1 MTKRIFRSIL
11 TVALAALLAC
21 LVLITGVLYGYFEE
35 RVERELQ
42 SQTAYIL
49 RGVEDGGLDYLSGL
63 PQDNRITWVA
73 ADGTVLYDNW
83 EDAAKMENHIGRE
96 EIRAALDS
104 GAGQAS
110 RYSSTLGQKTLY
122 YAQRLADGT
131 VLRTASTQYSV
142 WMLVVQILQPLAAV
156 VLAACVLAGLMA
168 SRAAR
173 LIVEPINALDPSDPR
188 QQDHL

>member
-63 PQDNRITWVA
+63 TRDNRIT
-73 ADGTVLYDNW
+73 
-83 EDAAKMENHIGRE
+83 RSE
-96 EIRAALDS
+96 EHTSEL
-104 GAGQAS
+104 QS
-110 RYSSTLGQKTLY
+110 R
-122 YAQRLADGT
+122 
-131 VLRTASTQYSV
+131 
-142 WMLVVQILQPLAAV
+142 I
-156 VLAACVLAGLMA
+156 
-168 SRAAR
+168 
-173 LIVEPINALDPSDPR
+173 
-188 QQDHL
+188 